1 MRSVSLRCA
10 EADVGNFES
19 AMEIVSTVFAGSGG
33 KAAKREEAKVKLL
46 AYLDRVGSGARCS
59 DEEILKVEELTKKL
73 EKMNPN
79 PASVKSRLLK
89 GKWKLLY
96 TTSSSIN
103 GRNKVR
109 TNFVFIL
116 LHSLRGQMTRLVS
129 IGVAFER
136 DGGEC
141 RSSSTLI
148 GFDSLQTKSRHS
160 HCAERHPYRL
170 CVLCAYASL
179 RE

>member
-10 EADVGNFES
+10 EADVGNVES
-19 AMEIVSTVFAGSGG
+19 AMGIVSTVFAGSGG

-79 PASVKSRLLK
+79 PASVKSRLLN

-103 GRNKVR
+103 GRNKVC
-109 TNFVFIL
+109 TNFVLIL
-116 LHSLRGQMTRLVS
+116 LHSLRGQ
-129 IGVAFER
+129 INE
-136 DGGEC
+136 
-141 RSSSTLI
+141 
-148 GFDSLQTKSRHS
+148 
-160 HCAERHPYRL
+160 
-170 CVLCAYASL
+170 
-179 RE
+179 